1 MEYQEVIRCKLLSV
15 AELKFPRT
23 GEGERAVSSYKNIAA
38 LAGRFY
44 MVRSNLFLAIIDK
57 VHLL

>member
-15 AELKFPRT
+15 AELKFPRACD
-23 GEGERAVSSYKNIAA
+23 GKRAVSSCKNIVV
-38 LAGRFY
+38 LAGRFRV
-44 MVRSNLFLAIIDK
+44 VRSNFLLAIIDK